1 MRDSREKPFIDLPF
15 GWLMTKQKKETLHIR
30 RVIPGDRSEW
40 LRLRAALWPDEN
52 PEGHHE
58 EMDEY
63 LRQKEAVAF
72 VAARPEGGL
81 AGFVE
86 ATLRPHADACDTS
99 PVGYV
104 EGWYVD
110 ADVRRRGVGRRLVRT
125 AERWA
130 RERGCTEMGSDC
142 LLNNEVSLRAHLA
155 IGYEERERLIHF
167 RRWLA
172 RPADRPRS

>member
-1 MRDSREKPFIDLPF
+1 
-15 GWLMTKQKKETLHIR
+15 MTKPKQEKLHIR

-52 PEGHHE
+52 PEGHRE

-63 LRQKEAVAF
+63 LRQKGAVAY
-72 VAARPEGGL
+72 VVARPSGGL

-86 ATLRPHADACDTS
+86 ATIRPHADACDTS

-110 ADVRRRGVGRRLVRT
+110 ADVRRRGVGRRLLRT

-130 RERGCTEMGSDC
+130 RERGCTGKGSEC
-142 LLNNEVSLRAHLA
+142 LLDNEVSRRAHLA
-155 IGYEERERLIHF
+155 IRCEERERLIHF

-172 RPADRPRS
+172 RPADPPPS